1 MQPFIIIKQIL
12 FFIEKTMV
20 KTFKTT
26 RDGVS
31 LAVLSYMWSDM
42 FDSDGCRLV
51 PDTIWFHGFW
61 FPSLF
66 RKMPFYVVAIA
77 VEIKL

>member
-51 PDTIWFHGFW
+51 PDTI
-61 FPSLF
+61 
-66 RKMPFYVVAIA
+66 
-77 VEIKL
+77 